1 MTENKNAASFPSE
14 NDAKIAKRARF
25 VDCAKDAMKSG
36 LYGILLAGTLGAVAL
51 GSVEI
56 LKSEQIHRDI
66 VEPTISRACPPIGPQ
81 PIGNRLVG
89 LPAEL
94 AAGMVLL
101 RPKEIRE
108 ICLVINAARDSKYD
122 MNNFEGRSTGVYV
135 LSNVLD
141 VTAQVARIAI
151 KQEKS
156 RQALEAGKS
165 SIQQLDTNSELAR
178 GPNI

>member
-1 MTENKNAASFPSE
+1 MSKKNTVASSPSEDELSIAKKSRFVEYTKNATQ
-14 NDAKIAKRARF
+14 R
-25 VDCAKDAMKSG
+25 G
-36 LYGILLAGTLGAVAL
+36 LYGILLAGTLGAAAL
-51 GSVEI
+51 GSVAI

-66 VEPTISRACPPIGPQ
+66 VEPTISKACPPTSPQ

-122 MNNFEGRSTGVYV
+122 MNNFEGRSTGIYV

-141 VTAQVARIAI
+141 VTAHVARIAI

-156 RQALEAGKS
+156 RQAMEAGKS
-165 SIQQLDTNSELAR
+165 SVQQLETNSDLAR

>member
-1 MTENKNAASFPSE
+1 MNETPPVASSPSEDELSTAKKSRFVEYTKNATQ
-14 NDAKIAKRARF
+14 R
-25 VDCAKDAMKSG
+25 G
-36 LYGILLAGTLGAVAL
+36 LYGVLLAGTLGAAAV
-51 GSVEI
+51 GSMEI

-66 VEPTISRACPPIGPQ
+66 VEPTISRACPPTGPQ

-122 MNNFEGRSTGVYV
+122 MSKFEGRSTGVYV

-141 VTAQVARIAI
+141 VTAHVARIAI

-156 RQALEAGKS
+156 RQAVEAGKS
-165 SIQQLDTNSELAR
+165 SIQQLDTNSELSR
-178 GPNI
+178 GPKI